1 MLWISL
7 EGVFTGGDIAKQM
20 PTEAKKFVKIDKDW
34 TKVMNKAAEMRTVVQ
49 CCQNELLKTTLPIL
63 FMELEKC
70 QKSLDGYLEQK
81 RAAFPRFYFA
91 SNSVLLRIL
100 SQGSDLQSVQPY
112 YEKLFDSIDRVVYG
126 SGEKANQ
133 IVEIKSIKGRDVET
147 IVLREPLECAG
158 NIEIWLAKLC
168 KEMQKSMKVLC
179 AEGAYCHAFGELRG
193 KVLLAFLYSP
203 SHFALFFF
211 LTCAPHHHTR
221 K

>member
-1 MLWISL
+1 
-7 EGVFTGGDIAKQM
+7 
-20 PTEAKKFVKIDKDW
+20 
-34 TKVMNKAAEMRTVVQ
+34 
-49 CCQNELLKTTLPIL
+49 
-63 FMELEKC
+63 
-70 QKSLDGYLEQK
+70 
-81 RAAFPRFYFA
+81 
-91 SNSVLLRIL
+91 SVLLRIL

-179 AEGAYCHAFGELRG
+179 AEGAYIMP
-193 KVLLAFLYSP
+193 LAN
-203 SHFALFFF
+203 
-211 LTCAPHHHTR
+211 
-221 K
+221 